1 MFHVGENYLFNR
13 ITLPIYAVINDNAA
27 EAFAIKLCTF

>member
-1 MFHVGENYLFNR
+1 MFYVGENYPFNR
-13 ITLPIYAVINDNAA
+13 ITETIYAVINDNA